1 MARGGSLPD
10 AARGKARSNT
20 GAACVATITGTRL
33 LRRTESISFSD
44 VAPAAAP
51 IRPAEADTPPA
62 GDPVGSLRA
71 EIEREFSTASSPL
84 RKKSSI
90 DPQHEPEERIHISPA
105 PSYIPKGSS
114 GKQARRGGMDALR
127 DEALRNV
134 IAQVEDRN
142 FGGLKDKLALG
153 GSANRTRLLLLSVAL
168 LAGGGAA
175 WLALQ
180 SAAPAPVE
188 PAPVPVVAAP
198 PPQVIA
204 EPRVKVLI
212 AKADIAPGAKLAPDM
227 MEWVDWP
234 ESSVRPEYLTAA
246 RAPAALEDVAGRVV
260 RTALFAGDPIRLE
273 KLTDGAQSLLSA
285 LIGPGMRAV
294 SVNVAGESAA
304 GGFIVPNDRV
314 DLVVTRATALGPSSF
329 TVLRNIRVIAI
340 NADTGTPAAEAGKPA
355 PEVGPAAQPAEE
367 AERPAVFASA
377 IATLELSDAQA
388 ELAMSAAQAGRLALV
403 LRPAGD
409 GSADTAVAPSRNDVI
424 RLSSPFWQK

>member
-1 MARGGSLPD
+1 M
-10 AARGKARSNT
+10 
-20 GAACVATITGTRL
+20 
-33 LRRTESISFSD
+33 LRRTENVSFTE
-44 VAPAAAP
+44 APPAASP
-51 IRPAEADTPPA
+51 VRVAEPDSPPA

-84 RKKSSI
+84 RRKPSLE
-90 DPQHEPEERIHISPA
+90 PEHEPEERIHISPA

-127 DEALRNV
+127 DEALRSV

-142 FGGLKDKLALG
+142 FGGLKDKLSLG
-153 GSANRTRLLLLSVAL
+153 GSANRGRLLLLGVAV
-168 LAGGGAA
+168 LAGGAAA

-180 SAAPAPVE
+180 SATPAPVE
-188 PAPVPVVAAP
+188 SVPVPATTAPAPQVV
-198 PPQVIA
+198 V
-204 EPRVKVLI
+204 EPRIKVL
-212 AKADIAPGAKLAPDM
+212 AARADIAPGEKLTAER
-227 MEWVDWP
+227 MEWVEWP
-234 ESSVRPEYLTAA
+234 ESTVRPEYLTEA
-246 RAPAALEDVAGRVV
+246 RAPAALEDVSGRVV

-314 DLVVTRATALGPSSF
+314 DLVVTRASALGPSSF
-329 TVLRNIRVIAI
+329 TVLRNVRVIAI
-340 NADTGTPAAEAGKPA
+340 NADTGTPAVKPGQPP
-355 PEVGPAAQPAEE
+355 PEVGPAAQPSSD

-409 GSADTAVAPSRNDVI
+409 GGVDAIAAPSRNDAI

>member
-1 MARGGSLPD
+1 M
-10 AARGKARSNT
+10 
-20 GAACVATITGTRL
+20 
-33 LRRTESISFSD
+33 LRRTENISFSD
-44 VAPAAAP
+44 EPPASAP
-51 IRPAEADTPPA
+51 IRPAEADTPPV

-84 RKKSSI
+84 RKKSAI
-90 DPQHEPEERIHISPA
+90 EPQNEPEERIHISPA

-114 GKQARRGGMDALR
+114 GKQARRGSMDALR

-153 GSANRTRLLLLSVAL
+153 GSANRTRLLLLGVAL

-180 SAAPAPVE
+180 GAAPAPVE

-204 EPRVKVLI
+204 EPRVKVLA
-212 AKADIAPGAKLAPDM
+212 AKADVAPGAKLTPDM

-234 ESSVRPEYLTAA
+234 ESSVRPEYLTDA
-246 RAPAALEDVAGRVV
+246 RAPAALEDVSGRVV

-273 KLTDGAQSLLSA
+273 KLADGGESLLSA
-285 LIGPGMRAV
+285 LIAPGMRAV
-294 SVNVAGESAA
+294 SIEVEGELAA
-304 GGFIVPNDRV
+304 GGFIRPNDRV
-314 DLVVTRATALGPSSF
+314 DLVVTRAAEFGVTTFTALSN
-329 TVLRNIRVIAI
+329 VRVVAI
-340 NADTGTPAAEAGKPA
+340 NADTGRPAAAPGKPA
-355 PEVGPAAQPAEE
+355 PEVGPDAGKPADE
-367 AERPAVFASA
+367 PATFATAVVTFELTDKQSE
-377 IATLELSDAQA
+377 IAMNAS
-388 ELAMSAAQAGRLALV
+388 QAGRLVLV

-409 GSADTAVAPSRNDVI
+409 KPVSDGAEMERNRAI
-424 RLSSPFWQK
+424 RLTSRFWK

>member
-1 MARGGSLPD
+1 
-10 AARGKARSNT
+10 
-20 GAACVATITGTRL
+20 L
-33 LRRTESISFSD
+33 LRRTESISFSED
-44 VAPAAAP
+44 PPAATP
-51 IRPAEADTPPA
+51 IMPASDNSLPA

-84 RKKSSI
+84 RRKPSLE
-90 DPQHEPEERIHISPA
+90 PEQEPEERIHISPA
-105 PSYIPKGSS
+105 PSYVPKGSA

-127 DEALRNV
+127 DEALRSV

-142 FGGLKDKLALG
+142 FGGLKEKLSLG
-153 GSANRTRLLLLSVAL
+153 GSANRTRLVLLLVAL
-168 LAGGGAA
+168 IAGGAAA

-180 SAAPAPVE
+180 SATPAPVE
-188 PAPVPVVAAP
+188 PAPAPSVAAP
-198 PPQVIA
+198 APQVIA
-204 EPRVKVLI
+204 EPRVKVLA
-212 AKADIAPGAKLAPDM
+212 AKADIAPGEKLTPEL

-234 ESSVRPEYLTAA
+234 ESTVRPEYLTDA
-246 RAPAALEDVAGRVV
+246 RAPAALEDVSGRVV

-329 TVLRNIRVIAI
+329 TVLRNVRVIAI
-340 NADTGTPAAEAGKPA
+340 NADTGTPAAEPGKPA
-355 PEVGPAAQPAEE
+355 PEIGPSVATAED
-367 AERPAVFASA
+367 ADRPAVFASA

-388 ELAMSAAQAGRLALV
+388 ELAMSATQAGRLALV

-409 GSADTAVAPSRNDVI
+409 GQSAVAAEASRNDAI